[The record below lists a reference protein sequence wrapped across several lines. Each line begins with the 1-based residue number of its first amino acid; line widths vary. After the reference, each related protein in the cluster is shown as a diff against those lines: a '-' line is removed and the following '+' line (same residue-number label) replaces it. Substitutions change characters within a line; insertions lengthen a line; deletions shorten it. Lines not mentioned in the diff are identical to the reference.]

1 LAWPLDSRLTVG
13 CPMRWCWLQ
22 RRGGWSKAAP
32 TKAVVLVSAYGQSA
46 WGLWSTSKCVV
57 WHDGASQDAMHDLFA
72 PPIGQCCAWAALIW
86 WVTGVAL
93 HFRARSWPP
102 SSGKLLQG
110 GVASRQQLPLPSP
123 LPSRTLLCGTSQLQ
137 RVFVPFQAQQLRRLL
152 VCLQC
157 GWVTRVGRAAL
168 CSAVWLACSTDHVAG
183 PWLQGTP

>member
-32 TKAVVLVSAYGQSA
+32 TKALVLVSVYGQSA

-110 GVASRQQLPLPSP
+110 GVASRQQPPLPSP
-123 LPSRTLLCGTSQLQ
+123 WPSRTLLC
-137 RVFVPFQAQQLRRLL
+137 VVQASCS
-152 VCLQC
+152 VCLSLFRHSSC
-157 GWVTRVGRAAL
+157 GGCWCACDAAGLPGWGVRPCVL
-168 CSAVWLACSTDHVAG
+168 CSVVGMLY
-183 PWLQGTP
+183 